1 VLLRIKWPLLAIL
14 CCLALSTS
22 AQELTWTPDFI
33 QEGSTPVEITVDAT
47 KGNQGLKDYTPSD
60 VYVHVGVITS
70 NSTSSADWK
79 YVPFTWGA
87 TTAAAKATSVTTNVW
102 KFTITGGLR
111 GFFGMTNPS
120 EKILKIAILFR
131 NGNGSKKQ
139 ANTDGTDMYIPVY
152 DNGLNVRIDL
162 PARQP
167 NYTATAEPISKSV
180 GDGLSITAKGNPTSK
195 LKIFFNGTLLD
206 SATSATTLTSNTTVT
221 TGGTQTIL
229 ATAFDGTT
237 LKQDSIK
244 FFVVGGPQVAPLPPG
259 VRDGINYET
268 GDTSV
273 TLVLFAPHKRN
284 VFILGEF
291 NNWTQS
297 STYQMTVTPDSN
309 RYWLRVTGLV
319 PGREYAYQY
328 LVDGTLKVADY
339 YTEKVLDP
347 DNDWEI
353 TAETYPNLK
362 AYPTGKTTGNVSV
375 LQTAKPSYAWQ
386 VNNFARPDKR
396 NLVIY
401 ELLIRDFIGKQN
413 WSTLTDTLSYLK
425 RLGVNTIEVMPFNEF
440 EGNKSWG
447 YNPSFYFA
455 PDKYYGTESA
465 VRRFVDECHRNG
477 MAVVMD
483 IAMNHSFGQSPMVQ
497 LYWDGANS
505 RPAANNPWFN
515 PVATHPFNVGY
526 DFNHESQATK
536 DFVDRVVEHWLT
548 NYRIDG
554 FRWDLSKGFT
564 QTNNPTDVAAWGH
577 PDPSRIAIWKRIYD
591 KMQLASA
598 GSYCILEHFADNPEE
613 IELSTYGMMLWGNM
627 NYNFNEATMGYVSTS
642 NFSGAIAQNRGWS
655 KNHLVAYQESHDEER
670 LMYKNLNFGN
680 QAGGFYD
687 ARALNTA
694 LARNGMAAAFWAMI
708 PGPKMLWQFGELG
721 YDVSITACANGTVP
735 TPYPSSNCRL
745 DSKPA
750 RWDYYS
756 VAGRKGLFDV
766 YSKLFR
772 VRNTSNYLSTFTS
785 GTQSWDLGGAFK
797 VLQVGDDSLKVVV
810 IGNFD
815 VTSQTGSVTF
825 PTAGT
830 WYSVL
835 TGGTRAATGA
845 AQSITL
851 QPGEYYVYTNKD
863 LSGLVVTGLQDI
875 RPGYGDNS
883 IFLFPNPVASEA
895 TLALD
900 LPVSGKL
907 HLTVYDMLGR
917 VMGSADGGTR
927 MKGKNILSLDAL
939 GLSAANWR
947 AGHYL
952 LVADINGRRMKRQFV
967 VMH

>member
-1 VLLRIKWPLLAIL
+1 
-14 CCLALSTS
+14 
-22 AQELTWTPDFI
+22 
-33 QEGSTPVEITVDAT
+33 
-47 KGNQGLKDYTPSD
+47 
-60 VYVHVGVITS
+60 
-70 NSTSSADWK
+70 
-79 YVPFTWGA
+79 
-87 TTAAAKATSVTTNVW
+87 
-102 KFTITGGLR
+102 
-111 GFFGMTNPS
+111 
-120 EKILKIAILFR
+120 
-131 NGNGSKKQ
+131 
-139 ANTDGTDMYIPVY
+139 
-152 DNGLNVRIDL
+152 
-162 PARQP
+162 
-167 NYTATAEPISKSV
+167 
-180 GDGLSITAKGNPTSK
+180 
-195 LKIFFNGTLLD
+195 
-206 SATSATTLTSNTTVT
+206 
-221 TGGTQTIL
+221 
-229 ATAFDGTT
+229 
-237 LKQDSIK
+237 
-244 FFVVGGPQVAPLPPG
+244 
-259 VRDGINYET
+259 
-268 GDTSV
+268 
-273 TLVLFAPHKRN
+273 
-284 VFILGEF
+284 
-291 NNWTQS
+291 
-297 STYQMTVTPDSN
+297 
-309 RYWLRVTGLV
+309 
-319 PGREYAYQY
+319 
-328 LVDGTLKVADY
+328 
-339 YTEKVLDP
+339 
-347 DNDWEI
+347 
-353 TAETYPNLK
+353 
-362 AYPTGKTTGNVSV
+362 
-375 LQTAKPSYAWQ
+375 
-386 VNNFARPDKR
+386 
-396 NLVIY
+396 
-401 ELLIRDFIGKQN
+401 
-413 WSTLTDTLSYLK
+413 
-425 RLGVNTIEVMPFNEF
+425 
-440 EGNKSWG
+440 
-447 YNPSFYFA
+447 
-455 PDKYYGTESA
+455 
-465 VRRFVDECHRNG
+465 
-477 MAVVMD
+477 
-483 IAMNHSFGQSPMVQ
+483 
-497 LYWDGANS
+497 
-505 RPAANNPWFN
+505 
-515 PVATHPFNVGY
+515 
-526 DFNHESQATK
+526 
-536 DFVDRVVEHWLT
+536 
-548 NYRIDG
+548 
-554 FRWDLSKGFT
+554 
-564 QTNNPTDVAAWGH
+564 
-577 PDPSRIAIWKRIYD
+577 
-591 KMQLASA
+591 MQLSSA

-670 LMYKNLNFGN
+670 LMYKNLTFGN

-721 YDVSITACANGTVP
+721 YDVSITACANGSVP
-735 TPYPSSNCRL
+735 TPYPSGTCRL

-750 RWDYYS
+750 HWDYYS
-756 VAGRKGLFDV
+756 VAARKGLFDV

-835 TGGTRAATGA
+835 TGGTRAATGT

-947 AGHYL
+947 AGHYI